1 MAGEYTVKILDSE
14 EFNKLPFKRIQD
26 NPDSVYGAAD
36 KKNRIAYVR
45 DTGYNDITKANIGHE
60 LDELMQDV
68 SEHEEDGI
76 RYKDFSQSFGN
87 FGSKIPVIGKLTGGL
102 GKMFGGGI
110 DMLGSGASKLGLP
123 NFNIGNQSA
132 GQMGPVYGPQTQTQ
146 ASTSSGINKASQGT
160 FGDAWKSG
168 VAKASAAPR
177 AGGVPTSTASSGG
190 GNWWD
195 SLMGGVGD
203 MFGGSGGGGDYD
215 FVANGKSG
223 GGTSVGGFDLGQQLK
238 GAAPG
243 AIVSMLGNLF
253 TNKVDSPD
261 FSGVGDKMESRIGG
275 KDGLGSEPFN
285 LGMTEARRQLGTEPG
300 TIPPAVL
307 AEYDLREK
315 EEIENLTSRFR
326 GAQGSGEMSESDTSR
341 YGTLRAEIVRK
352 WDQLKNQAEFE
363 YQNAQ
368 EARHIETM
376 QTVLNLD
383 QAQFNQYAQLAN
395 LEISEI
401 MMRYGNDVQTATQ
414 FKELF
419 GNIGGSMMDNAF
431 QQQQA

>member
-123 NFNIGNQSA
+123 NFNIG
-132 GQMGPVYGPQTQTQ
+132 
-146 ASTSSGINKASQGT
+146 
-160 FGDAWKSG
+160 KSG